1 MVFAFLA
8 ARRKTGRQR
17 KRMTGRQRK
26 WMTGRQRKWMQCSK
40 LMKLWKKQKNR
51 RGRGGWRNKHNK
63 FLMMK
68 KYCRGGGGH
77 GGNHP
82 GAGGDG
88 GNNDP
93 GTGGAGMGIAA

>member
-1 MVFAFLA
+1 
-8 ARRKTGRQR
+8 
-17 KRMTGRQRK
+17 
-26 WMTGRQRKWMQCSK
+26 
-40 LMKLWKKQKNR
+40 
-51 RGRGGWRNKHNK
+51 
-63 FLMMK
+63 MMK
-68 KYCRGGGGH
+68 QYCRGGGGH

>member
-1 MVFAFLA
+1 MIIYLENVASRVLFIFGGL
-8 ARRKTGRQR
+8 KLLLHQPYGRH
-17 KRMTGRQRK
+17 GPD
-26 WMTGRQRKWMQCSK
+26 
-40 LMKLWKKQKNR
+40 R
-51 RGRGGWRNKHNK
+51 RGRGGRRNKRNK